1 MKDLDKLTK
10 AELKRLLKKTKA
22 KHKKPKTL
30 HKTKAKHKTK
40 THHVTNEYNQNM
52 SDRMIE
58 QKPIIA
64 RTNPLQPVQY
74 MPQGFSGSASMD
86 QRNTDILRGQL
97 NETNNKLITIESKH
111 NNEKEKYEIRNKQ
124 SEIEHKRLIEK
135 IKNSNETKQLKLI
148 RAEEKKAE
156 KAKNPLANIISDR
169 MSRDTHIEKN
179 YFKDNDNIDVPATEP
194 QLHFNDDEQ
203 EQDVKQGG
211 DTYDT
216 TEDDAENNI
225 FYDTVDESDIIMKQ
239 KLNEMHTQ
247 YLNTLDLAQLKE
259 KAVQYNLKPGNKQEP
274 ALRKMIL
281 KHLTNNK

>member
-10 AELKRLLKKTKA
+10 DELKRLLKKTKA

-74 MPQGFSGSASMD
+74 MPQGFGGSASMD

-111 NNEKEKYEIRNKQ
+111 NNEKEKYEIHKKQ
-124 SEIEHKRLIEK
+124 SEIEHKRLMEK
-135 IKNSNETKQLKLI
+135 IKNSNEAKKLKLE
-148 RAEEKKAE
+148 RAEEKKNE
-156 KAKNPLANIISDR
+156 KAKNPLANLKSNH
-169 MSRDTHIEKN
+169 MSREVHIDKN

-194 QLHFNDDEQ
+194 QLHSDDIAQEDVKEGYISEQ
-203 EQDVKQGG
+203 EDNKDEYKDSRAESNWTEQDYAKHINSLKTKALLVEEANLQGI
-211 DTYDT
+211 
-216 TEDDAENNI
+216 N
-225 FYDTVDESDIIMKQ
+225 VDGLTKKEMKK
-239 KLNEMHTQ
+239 KL
-247 YLNTLDLAQLKE
+247 
-259 KAVQYNLKPGNKQEP
+259 
-274 ALRKMIL
+274 IL
-281 KHLTNNK
+281 SFV